1 MMPFR
6 NLEARSR
13 RVIGYATL
21 VYVFTVALLLVFA
34 HTALSATEPAA
45 PAMSQSDTVT
55 AAALEGGGLF
65 LATKDPARLLPAPL
79 QSSEVDISISGPL
92 ARVVV
97 RQTYAN
103 PSNVWLEG
111 IYTFPLPDKSA
122 VDRLT
127 MIVGERR
134 IEGVIQEK
142 EKARKTYEKAKRQGR
157 RASLVDQ
164 ERPNI
169 FTTQVANIGP
179 GESITIEI
187 QYQENLRFS
196 DGGFSMRFPM
206 VIRPRFNPGDPL
218 VAEARSGTG
227 WSWDT
232 TEVPDAS
239 RITPHIIDPT
249 AGPINPVQITVT
261 LDPGFPVGKISSP
274 YHVIDVSRAADDR
287 YDISLARGTVPANQD
302 FVLNWRPAPGTMPTA
317 GVFTE
322 IRDGE
327 AYHLLMIMPPAGE
340 RLQSQK
346 AGGKRSTGEQVGSVH
361 ARETIFILDVSGS
374 MAGPAIHQA
383 KAALLLALG
392 RLSPQDSF
400 NVIAF
405 SSVATPLFQDAR
417 PADPGNLAAARGFVQ
432 RLQADGG
439 TNMASALQL
448 ALNGDNDLVRLR
460 QIIFITDGAVGNEE
474 ALFTMIS
481 RGLGASRLFTVG
493 ISSSPNSFFM
503 SEAAEAGRGTYTFIG
518 SNDEVEEK
526 MSGLFRK
533 LERPVLKDIAIDW
546 PEGVSAERYPSAIPD
561 LYDGEP
567 LVLAFRT
574 AKASGGAVNISG
586 GATNG
591 GWARS
596 LSLTPNHF
604 NPGVAAIWARS
615 KILDI
620 TRLAR
625 RSGQQNG
632 AKTREK
638 IVKVALAHQ
647 LISKFTSLVAVDDR
661 VARPKGSDIA
671 SAAVPSNLP
680 AGADPAFVTLKSQ
693 KTALAPAPSL
703 APPTLR
709 IHRDALATGSS
720 VPLPQTATPA
730 TQRFLAGIMALLLI
744 VVLIFVTLAYRRLQA
759 GTLPGVPV
767 RGS

>member
-21 VYVFTVALLLVFA
+21 VYVFTVALLLAFA
-34 HTALSATEPAA
+34 HTALAATEPAA
-45 PAMSQSDTVT
+45 PAAPQPATVT
-55 AAALEGGGLF
+55 AAALEAGGLF
-65 LATKDPARLLPAPL
+65 LATEDPTRLLPAPL

-142 EKARKTYEKAKRQGR
+142 EKARKTYEKAKREGR

-196 DGGFSMRFPM
+196 DGGFSIRFPM
-206 VIRPRFNPGDPL
+206 VIRPRFNPGNPL

-239 RITPHIIDPT
+239 RITPHIIDPSM
-249 AGPINPVQITVT
+249 GPINPVQIKVT

-274 YHVIDVSRAADDR
+274 YHVIDVSRAADNR
-287 YDISLARGTVPANQD
+287 YDISLARGRVPANQD
-302 FVLNWRPAPGTMPTA
+302 FVLNWRPAPRTMPTA

-327 AYHLLMIMPPAGE
+327 AYHLLMIMPPSGKQLTGE
-340 RLQSQK
+340 R
-346 AGGKRSTGEQVGSVH
+346 VGIVH

-405 SSVATPLFQDAR
+405 SSGATPLFQDAR
-417 PADPGNLAAARGFVQ
+417 PADPGNLAAARGFVK

-448 ALNGDNDLVRLR
+448 ALTGDNDLARLR

-481 RGLGASRLFTVG
+481 QGLGASRLFTVG

-518 SNDEVEEK
+518 SSDEVAEK

-574 AKASGGAVNISG
+574 AEASGGAVNISG

-596 LSLTPNHF
+596 LSLTPNHI

-632 AKTREK
+632 DQTREK
-638 IVKVALAHQ
+638 IVRVALSHQ
-647 LISKFTSLVAVDDR
+647 LISKYTSLVAVDDR
-661 VARPKGSDIA
+661 VARPQA
-671 SAAVPSNLP
+671 NEMVSAAVPSNLP
-680 AGADPAFVTLKSQ
+680 AGADPAFVTLKRSR
-693 KTALAPAPSL
+693 AANAPVNSPTKSL
-703 APPTLR
+703 APPAPPSLR
-709 IHRDALATGSS
+709 IHRDALATGNSL
-720 VPLPQTATPA
+720 PLPQTATPA
-730 TQRFLAGIMALLLI
+730 TQRFLAGILALLLI

>member
-21 VYVFTVALLLVFA
+21 TYVFTVLLLLIFA
-34 HTALSATEPAA
+34 RAAISATGPAA
-45 PAMSQSDTVT
+45 PVAPQPETVT
-55 AAALEGGGLF
+55 AAALKDGGLF
-65 LATKDPARLLPAPL
+65 LATEDPARLLPAPL
-79 QSSEVDISISGPL
+79 QSSEVDISVSGPL

-97 RQTYAN
+97 RQTYTN

-134 IEGVIQEK
+134 IQSVIQEK
-142 EKARKTYEKAKRQGR
+142 EKARQTYEQAKAQGR

-169 FTTQVANIGP
+169 FTNQVANIGP

-187 QYQENLRFS
+187 QYQQNLRFD
-196 DGGFSMRFPM
+196 DGAFSLRFPM

-218 VAEARSGTG
+218 VSATPGGTG

-232 TEVPDAS
+232 TQVADAS
-239 RITPHIIDPT
+239 RITPHIIDPSL
-249 AGPINPVQITVT
+249 GPINPVQINVT

-274 YHVIDVSRAADDR
+274 YHVVDVSKLKENR
-287 YDISLARGTVPANQD
+287 YAIALARGEVPADRD
-302 FVLNWRPAPGTMPTA
+302 FVLNWRPAPGTTPTA
-317 GVFTE
+317 GIFTE
-322 IRDGE
+322 LRDGQ
-327 AYHLLMIMPPAGE
+327 AHHLLMIMPPAGE
-340 RLQSQK
+340 Q
-346 AGGKRSTGEQVGSVH
+346 AEGEEVGSAH

-374 MAGPAIHQA
+374 MAGPAIGQA

-392 RLSPQDSF
+392 RLGPQDSF

-405 SSVATPLFQDAR
+405 SSDATPLFFKAR
-417 PADPGNLAAARGFVQ
+417 PADQQNISQARDFVR

-448 ALNGDNDLVRLR
+448 ALNGDDDLARVR

-481 RGLGASRLFTVG
+481 KGLGASRLFTVG

-503 SEAAEAGRGTYTFIG
+503 SEAAESGRGTYTFIG

-533 LERPVLKDIAIDW
+533 LERPVLKDIAIEW
-546 PEGVSAERYPSAIPD
+546 PDGVTTERYPSAIPD

-574 AKASGGAVNISG
+574 ADASGGAVNISG
-586 GATNG
+586 GTTGG
-591 GWARS
+591 GWEQS
-596 LSLTPNHF
+596 LALAPDRH

-625 RSGQQNG
+625 RSGRQS
-632 AKTREK
+632 AVETRDK
-638 IVKVALAHQ
+638 IVRVALAHQ
-647 LISKFTSLVAVDDR
+647 LISKYTSLVAVDDR
-661 VARPKGSDIA
+661 VARPENTEIT

-680 AGADPAFVTLKSQ
+680 DGADPAFATMRRTRAAGAPNKSMPQ
-693 KTALAPAPSL
+693 PASPALQIHQEALAA
-703 APPTLR
+703 
-709 IHRDALATGSS
+709 DNS
-720 VPLPQTATPA
+720 VALPQTATTA
-730 TQRFLAGIMALLLI
+730 MQKLLAGVLALLLAF
-744 VVLIFVTLAYRRLQA
+744 LIWAYRRARGQILD
-759 GTLPGVPV
+759 GVLV
-767 RGS
+767 RSL

>member
-1 MMPFR
+1 MMPVR

-21 VYVFTVALLLVFA
+21 TYIFTVVLLLIFA
-34 HTALSATEPAA
+34 RSALAA
-45 PAMSQSDTVT
+45 PGAEFSAPAQAAPQQQTQTVT

-65 LATKDPARLLPAPL
+65 LATTDPGRLLPAPL
-79 QSSEVDISISGPL
+79 QSSEVDISVSGPL
-92 ARVVV
+92 ARVIV
-97 RQTYAN
+97 RQTYTN
-103 PSNVWLEG
+103 PSDIWLEG

-134 IEGVIQEK
+134 INGVIQEK
-142 EKARKTYEKAKRQGR
+142 EKARKTYEQAKAQGR

-179 GESITIEI
+179 QESITIEI
-187 QYQENLRFS
+187 QYQENLRFD
-196 DGGFSMRFPM
+196 DGAFSLRFPM
-206 VIRPRFNPGDPL
+206 VIRPRYSPGDRL
-218 VAEARSGTG
+218 VSEAPSGTG

-232 TEVPDAS
+232 TQVADAN
-239 RITPHIIDPT
+239 RITPPIIDP
-249 AGPINPVQITVT
+249 ASGPINPVRMHVA
-261 LDPGFPVGKISSP
+261 LDPGFPVSRITSP
-274 YHVIDVSRAADDR
+274 YHVIDISRLNGDR
-287 YDISLARGTVPANQD
+287 YDITLAQGEVPADRD
-302 FVLNWRPAPGTMPTA
+302 FVLNWRPAQGTAPTA

-322 IRDGE
+322 VRDGQ
-327 AYHLLMIMPPAGE
+327 AYHVMMIMPPADEKASDGE
-340 RLQSQK
+340 SGV
-346 AGGKRSTGEQVGSVH
+346 AH

-383 KAALLLALG
+383 KAALLLALD
-392 RLSPQDSF
+392 RLDAKDAF

-405 SSVATPLFQDAR
+405 SSDATRLFFDAR
-417 PADPGNLAAARGFVQ
+417 PADQQNLDQARRFVHNL
-432 RLQADGG
+432 RADGG
-439 TNMASALQL
+439 TNMASALNL
-448 ALNGDNDLVRLR
+448 ALNGDDDLNRVR
-460 QIIFITDGAVGNEE
+460 QIVFITDGAVGNEE
-474 ALFTMIS
+474 QLFTMIS

-518 SNDEVEEK
+518 SSDEVEEK

-546 PEGVSAERYPSAIPD
+546 PEGVAAEGYPSAIPD

-574 AKASGGAVNISG
+574 ADASGGVVNISG
-586 GATNG
+586 GTTTG

-596 LSLTPNHF
+596 LTLALDHK

-620 TRLAR
+620 TRNAR
-625 RSGQQNG
+625 RSGQQF
-632 AKTREK
+632 ADQTRGK

-647 LISKFTSLVAVDDR
+647 LISKYTSLVAVDDR
-661 VARPKGSDIA
+661 VVRPRNSEIA
-671 SAAVPSNLP
+671 SATVPSNLP
-680 AGADPAFVTLKSQ
+680 DGVDPAFANLKRAG
-693 KTALAPAPSL
+693 ALNSAAGSIAPPLSP
-703 APPTLR
+703 APPTLK
-709 IHRDALATGSS
+709 IHREALVADSA
-720 VPLPQTATPA
+720 VPLPATATPA
-730 TQRFLAGIMALLLI
+730 MQRLLAGTLALLLAI
-744 VVLIFVTLAYRRLQA
+744 TVLIYRRRALARVQ
-759 GTLPGVPV
+759 
-767 RGS
+767 